1 MDLSKTAIFAM
12 MQHRMKYLSERQAV
26 LAQNVA
32 NANTPGYKPKD
43 LKPLDFSTIMQQQ
56 GSAGLK
62 TTHPGHVSSNTAGG
76 SRFGVQQQK
85 TVFETT
91 PDGNAVNLEEQ
102 ILKMQENNMDY
113 QTTTSLYRK
122 MTSLVNI
129 AVGNDRR

>member
-12 MQHRMKYLSERQAV
+12 MQQRMKYLSERQAV

-32 NANTPGYKPKD
+32 NANTPGYKPQD
-43 LKPLDFSTIMQQQ
+43 LKPLDFSTIMQQK
-56 GSAGLK
+56 SSEGLK
-62 TTHPGHVSSNTAGG
+62 TTHPGHVSSSTAGG
-76 SRFGVQQQK
+76 SRFGVQKQK

-122 MTSLVNI
+122 MSSLVNI
-129 AVGNDRR
+129 AIGNDRR